1 MYDVIVLGA
10 GPTGS
15 TAANVL
21 ADKGLH
27 ILLVEKHIL
36 PAVNPALV
44 SRSRI
49 ALMNC
54 CKAKVEKIIRG
65 ISFLIRANG
74 NGGYSCPPFL
84 TFSRTVLI
92 SSKPSVILLYIKA

>member
-44 SRSRI
+44 S
-49 ALMNC
+49 
-54 CKAKVEKIIRG
+54 
-65 ISFLIRANG
+65 
-74 NGGYSCPPFL
+74 
-84 TFSRTVLI
+84 
-92 SSKPSVILLYIKA
+92 